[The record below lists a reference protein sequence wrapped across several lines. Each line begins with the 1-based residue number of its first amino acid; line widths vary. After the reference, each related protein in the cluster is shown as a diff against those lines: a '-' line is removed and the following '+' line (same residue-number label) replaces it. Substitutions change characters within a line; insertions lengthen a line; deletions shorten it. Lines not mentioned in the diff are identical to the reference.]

1 MPLTQVEINK
11 SAVMAA
17 VILQDK
23 KPAQLRK
30 LSIRL
35 STETQRRAYAEQMR
49 IKLAEI
55 TKKQIDEIS
64 IEFVTDMT
72 ERIYR
77 TIELRLAQKVDA
89 G

>member
-1 MPLTQVEINK
+1 MPLTQQEINK
-11 SAVMAA
+11 SAIMAV
-17 VILQDK
+17 VILKDK

-30 LSIRL
+30 LSMRL

-49 IKLAEI
+49 VKLAEI
-55 TKKQIDEIS
+55 TKKEVDEIS
-64 IEFVTDMT
+64 IAFVTDMT

-77 TIELRLAQKVDA
+77 TIELRLSQEVDV